1 MSEPLLVSDSKAQCE
16 QWAYNPLEPERVSY
30 SGQEINIKELKEK
43 LGKKGYKK
51 EVIKRLLDIGV
62 SEDCIVQSIGSWW
75 KVKDPGGYFRAIKS
89 QLQRD
94 QAKEKVEQVE
104 EPLKIEKPQQQ
115 EEQQPEEQTE
125 GEEAITPTPAE
136 KPQIEIRI
144 TDKMVGYLYMSALSI
159 PVMVLNVKYKKNY
172 KVTDIIPEQDI
183 FERGSIF
190 YEVLKESGLLEN
202 ETIKKIILFGSLG
215 GAVTIDIGRII
226 NAYKIDE
233 EEQKKEEEGNKK
245 LPSDLELYQAYQ
257 QAYQRGV

>member
-1 MSEPLLVSDSKAQCE
+1 MSEPLLISDSKAQCE
-16 QWAYNPLEPERVSY
+16 QWAYSPLEPEKISY
-30 SGQEINIKELKEK
+30 NGQETNIKELKEK
-43 LGKKGYKK
+43 LGKKGYRK

-62 SEDCIVQSIGSWW
+62 SEDCIVQAIGSWW
-75 KVKDPGGYFRAIKS
+75 KVKDPGGYFRAVKS

-115 EEQQPEEQTE
+115 PEEQTE
-125 GEEAITPTPAE
+125 GEEEVITPTPE
-136 KPQIEIRI
+136 QKPQIEIKI

-202 ETIKKIILFGSLG
+202 ENIKKIILFGSLG
-215 GAVTIDIGRII
+215 GAVTIDISRII
-226 NAYKIDE
+226 NAYKVD
-233 EEQKKEEEGNKK
+233 EEQKKEEEENKK
-245 LPSDLELYQAYQ
+245 LPADLELYQQYQ
-257 QAYQRGV
+257 KLGE

>member
-1 MSEPLLVSDSKAQCE
+1 MSEPMLISDQKAQCE
-16 QWAYNPLEPERVSY
+16 QWAYSPIEPEKVTY
-30 SGQEINIKELKEK
+30 AGQEINIKSLKEK

-51 EVIKRLLDIGV
+51 EVIKELLNVGV

-104 EPLKIEKPQQQ
+104 EPLKIEKPERQQ
-115 EEQQPEEQTE
+115 EQPEEQTE
-125 GEEAITPTPAE
+125 GEETITPTPEE
-136 KPQIEIRI
+136 KPQLEIKI

-159 PVMVLNVKYKKNY
+159 PVMALNVKYKKNY
-172 KVTDIIPEQDI
+172 KVTDIVPENDI

-190 YEVLKESGLLEN
+190 YEVLRESGLLEN

-215 GAVTIDIGRII
+215 GAVTIDISRII

-233 EEQKKEEEGNKK
+233 QKKEEENNK
-245 LPSDLELYQAYQ
+245 LPADLELHQAYQ
-257 QAYQRGV
+257 KAYQSRGV

>member
-1 MSEPLLVSDSKAQCE
+1 MSEPMLISDQKAQCE
-16 QWAYNPLEPERVSY
+16 QWTYSPIEPEKISY
-30 SGQEINIKELKEK
+30 NGQEINIKELKDK
-43 LGKKGYKK
+43 LGKKGYRK
-51 EVIKRLLDIGV
+51 EVIKRLLDVGV

-75 KVKDPGGYFRAIKS
+75 KVKDPGGYFRAVKS
-89 QLQRD
+89 QLQKD

-104 EPLKIEKPQQQ
+104 EPLKIEKPEQ
-115 EEQQPEEQTE
+115 EQQSEQQRE
-125 GEEAITPTPAE
+125 GEEEVTTPIPEE
-136 KPQIEIRI
+136 KPQKIEIRI

-257 QAYQRGV
+257 KLGV

>member
-1 MSEPLLVSDSKAQCE
+1 MSEPLLISDSKAQCE
-16 QWAYNPLEPERVSY
+16 QWAYSPLEPEKISY
-30 SGQEINIKELKEK
+30 NGQETNIKELKEK
-43 LGKKGYKK
+43 LGKKGYRK

-62 SEDCIVQSIGSWW
+62 SEDCIVQAIGSWW
-75 KVKDPGGYFRAIKS
+75 KVKDPGGYFRAVKS

-115 EEQQPEEQTE
+115 PEEQTE
-125 GEEAITPTPAE
+125 GEEEELITPTPE
-136 KPQIEIRI
+136 QKPHIEIKI

-172 KVTDIIPEQDI
+172 KVTDIIPENDI

-202 ETIKKIILFGSLG
+202 ENIKKIILFGSLG
-215 GAVTIDIGRII
+215 GAVTIDVSRIL
-226 NAYKIDE
+226 NAYKVD
-233 EEQKKEEEGNKK
+233 EEQKKEEEENTK
-245 LPSDLELYQAYQ
+245 LPADLELYEQYRQYQ
-257 QAYQRGV
+257 KGE

>member
-1 MSEPLLVSDSKAQCE
+1 MSEPMLISDQKAQCE
-16 QWAYNPLEPERVSY
+16 QWAYSPIEPEKISY
-30 SGQEINIKELKEK
+30 NGQEINIKQLKEK
-43 LGKKGYKK
+43 LGKKGYRK

-62 SEDCIVQSIGSWW
+62 SEDCIVQAIGSWW
-75 KVKDPGGYFRAIKS
+75 KVKDPGGYFRSVKS

-115 EEQQPEEQTE
+115 EQPEEETE
-125 GEEAITPTPAE
+125 GEETITPTPEE

-144 TDKMVGYLYMSALSI
+144 TDKMIGYLYMSALSI

-215 GAVTIDIGRII
+215 GAVTIDISRII
-226 NAYKIDE
+226 NAYKVDE
-233 EEQKKEEEGNKK
+233 EEQKKKEQEENKK
-245 LPSDLELYQAYQ
+245 LPPDLELYQAYQ
-257 QAYQRGV
+257 QYQR

>member
-1 MSEPLLVSDSKAQCE
+1 MSEPLLISDAKAQCE
-16 QWAYNPLEPERVSY
+16 SWAYNPIEPERVTFN
-30 SGQEINIKELKEK
+30 GQEINIKELKDKE
-43 LGKKGYKK
+43 GKKGYKK

-62 SEDCIVQSIGSWW
+62 AEDCIIQSIGSWW
-75 KVKDPGGYFRAIKS
+75 KVKDPGGYLRAVKS

-104 EPLKIEKPQQQ
+104 EPLKIEKP
-115 EEQQPEEQTE
+115 EQPEEKEETE
-125 GEEAITPTPAE
+125 GEETITPTPEE
-136 KPQIEIRI
+136 KPHLEIKI

-202 ETIKKIILFGSLG
+202 ENIKKIILFGSLG
-215 GAVTIDIGRII
+215 GAVTIDISRII

-233 EEQKKEEEGNKK
+233 EQKKEEENKK
-245 LPSDLELYQAYQ
+245 ISPDLELYQAYQ
-257 QAYQRGV
+257 SRGE